1 MGIAK
6 KIVMVI
12 AVMMGLLLAAVA
24 VLMAVVDPNDYKA
37 DIQQKAAE
45 YGVELTMAGDMR
57 WTFFP
62 RLGFAVSQLDA
73 LVPMGAT
80 KQPLHVGEFTVA
92 LSIAPLFTGNVAF
105 SALALKDGALQLA
118 NDARAPLV
126 INNIDVLVKHLNT
139 HGDAFPVSVSLNV
152 AQESMRM
159 AVALDAQASVD
170 LAGGR
175 FGVQQMTLQLSS
187 ENAGEQQDSPLLK
200 VQGNVAWQQG
210 EPRQLTVDIKGDRLD
225 VDRLLAAFSP
235 APAPTVAS
243 SSVPSAA
250 PTTTSTTTSA
260 AGKNKKSG
268 ATTSAEPLPL
278 AGVFAVPGDFRV
290 ALNTVIANHMTFSQ
304 VLLSAT
310 VQDNVMTLHE
320 LSAVAYQGE
329 IHNSGSITYTNPEKP
344 QLKIDTTVKGVQ
356 LSPLLTDLQQA
367 PSKVLAGSLTLD
379 AQSRALLRSQ
389 SQLLKSISASANV
402 SVPGLVIDEMNIEQR
417 TCEAAAQF
425 SSKSLSNK
433 QWSPKTELREMDAHI
448 QIANGVMLLSPLSAR
463 LDNLSLTGTG
473 VVNLLD
479 STVDLPLDLVLIGNQ
494 QAANFCPAM
503 NERLMGLKWPLRC
516 KGNYVT
522 ESGGQLCGI
531 DKSRLDKLILQAATK
546 ELEGKI
552 GDKVKGALQGLFD

>member
-1 MGIAK
+1 M
-6 KIVMVI
+6 
-12 AVMMGLLLAAVA
+12 
-24 VLMAVVDPNDYKA
+24 
-37 DIQQKAAE
+37 
-45 YGVELTMAGDMR
+45 
-57 WTFFP
+57 
-62 RLGFAVSQLDA
+62 
-73 LVPMGAT
+73 
-80 KQPLHVGEFTVA
+80 
-92 LSIAPLFTGNVAF
+92 
-105 SALALKDGALQLA
+105 
-118 NDARAPLV
+118 
-126 INNIDVLVKHLNT
+126 
-139 HGDAFPVSVSLNV
+139 
-152 AQESMRM
+152 
-159 AVALDAQASVD
+159 
-170 LAGGR
+170 
-175 FGVQQMTLQLSS
+175 
-187 ENAGEQQDSPLLK
+187 
-200 VQGNVAWQQG
+200 
-210 EPRQLTVDIKGDRLD
+210 
-225 VDRLLAAFSP
+225 
-235 APAPTVAS
+235 
-243 SSVPSAA
+243 
-250 PTTTSTTTSA
+250 
-260 AGKNKKSG
+260 
-268 ATTSAEPLPL
+268 
-278 AGVFAVPGDFRV
+278 
-290 ALNTVIANHMTFSQ
+290 ALNTVIVNHMTFNQ

-320 LSAVAYQGE
+320 LSAVAYQGR
-329 IHNSGSITYTNPEKP
+329 IHNSGSITYTNPDKP
-344 QLKIDTTVKGVQ
+344 QLKIDTTVKDVQ

-379 AQSRALLRSQ
+379 AQSRASLRSQ